1 MLCLFCVSSLHSRI
15 LAAASK
21 TACCSTL
28 RTKKTKHLKS
38 ILIKSLKIQP
48 IISHAD
54 HEVHSI
60 ASCMRVERCEGGV
73 FSCKVGVSSS
83 PVWGQEAAACKPRLC
98 TPAGASVPFP
108 EAARRTAAPPA
119 GRTALEDSSSLR
131 KEGKFEIIYSCQRLQ
146 FSNQREQQCIQIL
159 SKHIT

>member
-28 RTKKTKHLKS
+28 RTKKTENVKS
-38 ILIKSLKIQP
+38 ILIKSPKIQP
-48 IISHAD
+48 IISHTD
-54 HEVHSI
+54 HEVQST
-60 ASCMRVERCEGGV
+60 ASCMRVERREGEV

-83 PVWGQEAAACKPRLC
+83 PVWGQEAAAYEPRLC

-119 GRTALEDSSSLR
+119 GRTAAPEDSNSLR
-131 KEGKFEIIYSCQRLQ
+131 KEGKFKIIYNCWLRVNFV
-146 FSNQREQQCIQIL
+146 FSPLVLFPFWRVG
-159 SKHIT
+159 